1 MKHELELSEISSV
14 IKCSQQHVSKIIKCF
29 LVSQV
34 EFLEKVNTRNLT
46 EISRSVLRKSID
58 EIIKNQTQ
66 FFSVKQIL
74 HKLQFKLG
82 INFKRRFNFRPFLRS
97 LGFRFKK
104 VKNSISQF
112 KDQQLKVQKFLLL
125 TLDLMSKKKLIFSF
139 DVSTVGSD
147 NLESKSWAKIG
158 QSYRPPRSFQYDFLH
173 MLAIINSTEFIAFQ
187 FVRGKITARV
197 IGCFFVEAI
206 ARIRQTIPGSIR
218 A

>member
-1 MKHELELSEISSV
+1 
-14 IKCSQQHVSKIIKCF
+14 
-29 LVSQV
+29 
-34 EFLEKVNTRNLT
+34 
-46 EISRSVLRKSID
+46 
-58 EIIKNQTQ
+58 
-66 FFSVKQIL
+66 
-74 HKLQFKLG
+74 
-82 INFKRRFNFRPFLRS
+82 
-97 LGFRFKK
+97 
-104 VKNSISQF
+104 
-112 KDQQLKVQKFLLL
+112 
-125 TLDLMSKKKLIFSF
+125 MSKKKLIFSF

-218 A
+218 AWIIIDNAPVNKSSFLNDPCATLNVKLVFIVPSHPFLNPIKLFWANLKCSLRAFCFLPKFEIPNKLLESLNKITLSHYQRYFRSLLQIW